1 MSDQDM
7 AIEITT
13 YEADN
18 SLKKGYISTLTEI
31 FVQLKE
37 NRWLVYQLFRR
48 EFLAVQSQ
56 SLVGV
61 LWVFLMPLIS
71 VGVFILLNRSGIF
84 NIGDIDVPYPIYA
97 LLGMAFWQFFAVGL
111 RESSNSLV
119 RASTMIIRINFPKKV
134 LVIAAIGK
142 SLISFLFQFV
152 IVLLLFLGYGIA
164 PSSSILLLPVF
175 VIPMLLLTV
184 GLGFIASLLNSIM
197 RDVGNLL
204 SILIMFLMFC
214 TPVLYSTPTVGKFAE
229 LTMYNPLFYLVS
241 VPRELILTGS
251 TSLGVNYLASS
262 VLSFVVF
269 LTCLVAFHV
278 TETRITERI

>member
-7 AIEITT
+7 AVEITT

-18 SLKKGYISTLTEI
+18 SLKKGYISTLAEI

-134 LVIAAIGK
+134 LVFAAIGK

-152 IVLLLFLGYGIA
+152 IVLLLFLSYGIA
-164 PSSSILLLPVF
+164 ASSSILLLPIF
-175 VIPMLLLTV
+175 MIPMLLLTV

-278 TETRITERI
+278 TETRIAERI

>member
-7 AIEITT
+7 AVEITT

-18 SLKKGYISTLTEI
+18 SLKKGYISTLAEI

-134 LVIAAIGK
+134 LVFAAIGK

-152 IVLLLFLGYGIA
+152 IVLLLFIGYRIA

-214 TPVLYSTPTVGKFAE
+214 TPVLYSTPTVGRFAE

-251 TSLGVNYLASS
+251 SSLGANYLASS

-278 TETRITERI
+278 TETRIAERI

>member
-1 MSDQDM
+1 MT
-7 AIEITT
+7 AKITT

-18 SLKKGYISTLTEI
+18 SLKKGYLSTLAEI
-31 FVQLKE
+31 FIQLKE

-48 EFLAVQSQ
+48 EFLMVQNQ
-56 SLVGV
+56 SVVGV
-61 LWVFLMPLIS
+61 LWAFLMPLIS
-71 VGVFILLNRSGIF
+71 VGIFILLNRSGIF

-97 LLGMAFWQFFAVGL
+97 ILGMAFWQFFAVGI

-119 RASTMIIRINFPKKV
+119 RASSMIIRISFPKKV

-152 IVLLLFLGYGIA
+152 VVLLLFLGYGIA

-175 VIPMLLLTV
+175 VIPVLLLTV

-214 TPVLYSTPTVGKFAE
+214 TPVLYSTPTVGRFAE

-241 VPRELILTGS
+241 VPRELILTGN

-262 VLSFVVF
+262 ILSFLVF
-269 LTCLVAFHV
+269 LTCLVAFHM
-278 TETRITERI
+278 TETRIAERI

>member
-1 MSDQDM
+1 MSNQDM

-13 YEADN
+13 YESNN
-18 SLKKGYISTLTEI
+18 SLKKGYISTLAEI

-134 LVIAAIGK
+134 LVFAAIGK

-152 IVLLLFLGYGIA
+152 IVLLLFLSYGIA
-164 PSSSILLLPVF
+164 PSSSILLLPIF
-175 VIPMLLLTV
+175 MIPMLLLTV

-214 TPVLYSTPTVGKFAE
+214 TPVLYSTPTVGRFAE

-251 TSLGVNYLASS
+251 SSLGANYLASS

-278 TETRITERI
+278 TETRIAERI

>member
-1 MSDQDM
+1 M
-7 AIEITT
+7 AVEITT

-18 SLKKGYISTLTEI
+18 SLKKGYISTLAEI

-119 RASTMIIRINFPKKV
+119 RASTMIVRINFPKKV

-278 TETRITERI
+278 TETRIAERI

>member
-1 MSDQDM
+1 LPV
-7 AIEITT
+7 EIAT

-18 SLKKGYISTLTEI
+18 SLKKGYFSTFEEISI
-31 FVQLKE
+31 QLKE
-37 NRWLVYQLFRR
+37 NRWLIYQLFRR
-48 EFLAVQSQ
+48 EFLTVQSQ

-71 VGVFILLNRSGIF
+71 VGMFVLLNRSGIF
-84 NIGDIDVPYPIYA
+84 NIGNIDVPYPIYA
-97 LLGMAFWQFFAVGL
+97 ILGMAFWQFFAVGL
-111 RESSNSLV
+111 RESSDSLV
-119 RASTMIIRINFPKKV
+119 RASSMIVRINFPKKV

-152 IVLLLFLGYGIA
+152 IVLLLFLGYRVS
-164 PSSSILLLPVF
+164 PSSLILLLPVF
-175 VIPMLLLTV
+175 VIPILLLTV
-184 GLGFIASLLNSIM
+184 GLGFIVSLLNSIM

-214 TPVLYSTPTVGKFAE
+214 TPVLYSTPTVGRFAE

-251 TSLGVNYLASS
+251 TSLGINYLASS
-262 VLSFVVF
+262 ALSFLVF
-269 LTCLVAFHV
+269 LTCLIAFHL
-278 TETRITERI
+278 TETRIAERI

>member
-1 MSDQDM
+1 MTTK
-7 AIEITT
+7 ITT

-18 SLKKGYISTLTEI
+18 SLKKGYLSTLAEI
-31 FVQLKE
+31 CIQIKE

-48 EFLAVQSQ
+48 EFLSVQSQ

-61 LWVFLMPLIS
+61 LWVFLMPMIS
-71 VGVFILLNRSGIF
+71 IGIFILLNRSGIF

-97 LLGMAFWQFFAVGL
+97 VLGMAFWQFFAVGL
-111 RESSNSLV
+111 RESSISLV
-119 RASTMIIRINFPKKV
+119 RASSIIIRINFPKKV
-134 LVIAAIGK
+134 LVIAAISK
-142 SLISFLFQFV
+142 SLISFLFQIV
-152 IVLLLFLGYGIA
+152 IVLLLFLGYEIA
-164 PSSSILLLPVF
+164 PSSSILLLPIF
-175 VIPMLLLTV
+175 VIPILLLTV

-214 TPVLYSTPTVGKFAE
+214 TPVLYSTPTVGRFAE

-251 TSLGVNYLASS
+251 TSLGVNYLASCI
-262 VLSFVVF
+262 LSFLVF
-269 LTCLVAFHV
+269 LTSLVAFHT
-278 TETRITERI
+278 TESRIAERI

>member
-1 MSDQDM
+1 LPV
-7 AIEITT
+7 EITT

-18 SLKKGYISTLTEI
+18 SLKKGYLSTLEEI
-31 FVQLKE
+31 FVQLKG
-37 NRWLVYQLFRR
+37 NRWLIYQLFRR
-48 EFLAVQSQ
+48 EFLTVQSR

-71 VGVFILLNRSGIF
+71 VGIFVLLNRSGIF
-84 NIGDIDVPYPIYA
+84 NIGNIDVPYPIYA
-97 LLGMAFWQFFAVGL
+97 ILGMAFWQFFAVGL
-111 RESSNSLV
+111 RESSDSLV
-119 RASTMIIRINFPKKV
+119 RASSMIVRINFPKKV

-175 VIPMLLLTV
+175 VIPILLLTV
-184 GLGFIASLLNSIM
+184 GLGFIVSLLNSIM

-214 TPVLYSTPTVGKFAE
+214 TPVLYSTPTVGRFAE

-251 TSLGVNYLASS
+251 TSLGVNYLVSS
-262 VLSFVVF
+262 IMSFVVF
-269 LTCLVAFHV
+269 LTCLVAFHM
-278 TETRITERI
+278 TETRIAERI